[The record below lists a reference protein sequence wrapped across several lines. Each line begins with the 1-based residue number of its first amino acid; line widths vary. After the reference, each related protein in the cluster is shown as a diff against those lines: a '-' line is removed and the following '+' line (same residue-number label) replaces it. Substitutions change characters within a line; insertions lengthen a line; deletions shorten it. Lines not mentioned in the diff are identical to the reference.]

1 MNPLRLPASCLLAVL
16 AVALAR
22 AAIAVP
28 DRVAPAVPDRQA
40 MQSPEAVQI
49 SGWLGRRI
57 AGNESNRL
65 VQIDTSRLL
74 EGYHHRPGRQDWDG
88 EHIGK
93 WLHAATLAWVNTGDP
108 ALRTKLD
115 AAAADLAECQLDDG
129 YLGTYLPAQ
138 RWTSWDVWSHK
149 YNLIGLMTYVRYT
162 GKQEPL
168 VTCRRMAD
176 LLCRTFGDGPGQ
188 RDIIPAGEHVGL
200 APTSVLEPMA
210 LLYRLTGERRYLE
223 FCRYLLRA
231 WEQPNGPKV
240 ISTLLT
246 AKRVDRVGNGK
257 AYELLSCL
265 NGLAELYRTTGEPE
279 LLQACL
285 NAWQDVHEHRLY
297 LTGAASYREL
307 FRDDFDLPNTNNV
320 GETCVTVTWVQLN
333 AQLLRLTGEARFAEE
348 LERTCL
354 NQLLGAQSPDCS
366 AWGYYVQLQGRKP
379 YSTSLTGHC
388 CLSSGP
394 RGLALIPTFAVTTD
408 REGVVVN
415 LYSRG
420 SARLRTA
427 DGAEV
432 ALRLD
437 TDYPANGRIWI
448 SVAPAQ
454 AAEFALKLRVPAWS
468 SLAQVRVNGRA
479 ETPVRDDRG
488 YACVQRRWQRDDVVE
503 FELPLGPRVTRGTHS
518 NAGHVAFWYGPLV
531 LAADDA
537 LLPSAVSNLAAV
549 SISDSVS
556 QTDVVEAASA
566 ESAGAN
572 ALTFRVRALARQ
584 TDGRQVTHAPVTIGL
599 RPFAEAG
606 GTGSRYEVW
615 LPVGPVREP
624 NVLLEGTGLC
634 SGAAPE
640 VDDPRLVNDG
650 DPFTLA
656 TLSRPGPVAPQWFGV
671 ALPRPVVIRE
681 VSFMHGM
688 SWTEGGW
695 FDTHEQRPLLQAQRT
710 PGGAWET
717 LGEFASYPAT
727 TSTDGAAILRQQTL
741 DLHATVAEASRL
753 MAGQTFTL
761 RLPRPETVCAVRVVG
776 LPSRGR
782 SPDTATLK
790 CAELRAY
797 AE

>member
-1 MNPLRLPASCLLAVL
+1 MTPRFLLPLCLLAF
-16 AVALAR
+16 ALLPAR
-22 AAIAVP
+22 AGVVVP

-40 MQSPEAVQI
+40 MQSPEALQI
-49 SGWLGRRI
+49 AGWLGQRI
-57 AGNESNRL
+57 AGNEANRL

-115 AAAADLAECQLDDG
+115 AAAADLAACQLEDG

-149 YNLIGLMTYVRYT
+149 YNLIGLITYVRYT
-162 GKQEPL
+162 GNREPL
-168 VTCRRMAD
+168 TTCRRMAD

-210 LLYRLTGERRYLE
+210 LLYRLTGEPRYLE
-223 FCRYLLRA
+223 FCKYLLRA

-246 AKRVDRVGNGK
+246 ARRVDRVGNGK

-265 NGLAELYRTTGEPE
+265 NGLAELYRTTGEPTY
-279 LLQACL
+279 LQACL
-285 NAWQDVHEHRLY
+285 NAWQDVHDNRLY
-297 LTGAASYREL
+297 VTGAASYREL
-307 FRDDFDLPNTNNV
+307 FRDDHDLPNTNNV

-348 LERTCL
+348 LEHTCL

-408 REGVVVN
+408 GDGVVVN

-420 SARLRTA
+420 AAQLRTT
-427 DGAEV
+427 DGVEV
-432 ALRLD
+432 ALRIE
-437 TDYPANGRIWI
+437 TDYPVNGRIRL
-448 SVAPAQ
+448 SVAPTS
-454 AAEFALKLRVPAWS
+454 AAEFALKLRVPAWT

-479 ETPVRDDRG
+479 ETPTADSRG
-488 YACVQRRWQRDDVVE
+488 YARLQRRWQSDDVVE
-503 FELPLGPRVTRGTHS
+503 LELPLGPRVTHGTYS
-518 NAGHVAFWYGPLV
+518 NAGQVAFWYGPLV

-537 LLPSAVSNLAAV
+537 LLPSDVANLAV
-549 SISDSVS
+549 VSVS
-556 QTDVVEAASA
+556 ESLSGFERVNAAP
-566 ESAGAN
+566 AGGA
-572 ALTFRVRALARQ
+572 AGSTLAFRIPGWTRR
-584 TDGRQVTHAPVTIGL
+584 TGGTHVTYEPTTIGL
-599 RPFAEAG
+599 LPFAEAG
-606 GTGSRYEVW
+606 GTGSRYKVW
-615 LPVGPVREP
+615 LPVDRVSER
-624 NVLLEGTGLC
+624 NILLEGTGEC
-634 SGAAPE
+634 SASTPE
-640 VDDPRLVNDG
+640 VDDPRLINDG
-650 DPFTLA
+650 DRFTLA
-656 TLSRPGPVAPQWFGV
+656 TLSLKGAVTPQWFGV

-688 SWTEGGW
+688 SWAEGGW
-695 FDTHEQRPLLQAQRT
+695 FDTQAGRPLLQARRT

-717 LGEFASYPAT
+717 LGEFSTYPAT
-727 TSTDGAAILRQQTL
+727 TSTDGSAILRHQTN
-741 DLHATVAEASRL
+741 DLHATAAEVARL

-761 RLPRPETVCAVRVVG
+761 RLPQPETVCAVRIVG
-776 LPSRGR
+776 VPSRGR

-790 CAELRAY
+790 CAELRAT
-797 AE
+797 AD